1 MLLSLFFYE
10 YDILNEIIRLI
21 SLFLLV
27 YLFHCLLKLMIIFLM
42 GVIIII
48 VITFFLQFLNAQYL
62 NLC

>member
-10 YDILNEIIRLI
+10 YDILNEIIKLI